1 MYSVRHNAAWL
12 NPNGQSIQFC
22 IANHAKNMSFPPP
35 KSLKNSKTRQ
45 FQRFSAFCNEKN
57 ILGLGVN

>member
-1 MYSVRHNAAWL
+1 MA
-12 NPNGQSIQFC
+12 NPFNFASQIMQKIC
-22 IANHAKNMSFPPP
+22 HFPPFP
-35 KSLKNSKTRQ
+35 PKTRQ